1 MSIKC
6 SSKVDVPIYWHCKS
20 GERKIHM
27 KRKLCERLALCLAL
41 AVIFSLWVIP
51 TAEAAG
57 EVYVND
63 SSGTL
68 GTDIG
73 SACVVGSGGEV
84 AVTGDTY
91 AITGNGVVKVGQN
104 SPPAPS
110 GLPSGEPD
118 GSTVSVNVKTVRVG
132 LRWSSNALST
142 ANLENSVGS
151 GYQFGYYDSD
161 RNFHEEA
168 STTET
173 RLTMQPFGSGTGVI
187 VYSTD
192 TGAAIYYHTDSSQN
206 LAIRPVSS
214 SGKAVTWFK
223 GNTYYGDFEYF
234 RRQGENRLTVIGV
247 LPLDDYVKGV
257 VPYEVSASWPLEAQ
271 KAQAVCARTYV
282 VHYIKNYPTRWAQ
295 YNFDVTNDTYC
306 QAYGG
311 TQRADSNSN
320 AAVDQTA
327 GEVLTY
333 DGKVCSAVYASSF
346 GGGSENSENVWGSV
360 TPYLRGVIDPYE
372 QAAAKENSNST
383 WTSVFT
389 PAQLGAKV
397 GLGEIAG
404 VEPTYSSTNNCIK
417 LVLTDTSGRSKTI
430 EQDNCRTTL
439 GVSNIHYTIKQD
451 ENGNFV
457 FTGSGWG
464 HNLGMSQ
471 FGAYAIAKYYGGNY
485 RQILRF
491 YYTGIKI
498 SRVV

>member
-1 MSIKC
+1 
-6 SSKVDVPIYWHCKS
+6 
-20 GERKIHM
+20 M
-27 KRKLCERLALCLAL
+27 KRKMRDRLALCLAL
-41 AVIFSLWVIP
+41 AIIFSLCVIP

-73 SACVVGSGGEV
+73 SAYVVGSGGNVEV
-84 AVTGDTY
+84 AGDTY
-91 AITGNGVVKVGQN
+91 AITGNGVVNVGQS
-104 SPPAPS
+104 SPPTPS

-132 LRWSSNALST
+132 LYWSSKALST

-151 GYQFGYYDSD
+151 GYQFGYFDSD
-161 RNFHEEA
+161 RNFHAEA
-168 STTET
+168 STPET
-173 RLTMQPFGSGTGVI
+173 KITMQPYGSGTGVI
-187 VYSTD
+187 VYATD
-192 TGAAIYYHTDSSQN
+192 TGTAIYYHTDASRN
-206 LAIRPVSS
+206 LAIRPVSN
-214 SGKAVTWFK
+214 SGKAETWFK
-223 GNTYYGDFEYF
+223 QNTYYGDFEYF

-257 VPYEVSASWPLEAQ
+257 ITYEMSSSWPIEAL

-282 VHYIKNYPTRWAQ
+282 MDYIKTYPTRWAQ

-311 TQRADSNSN
+311 TQRASANSN

-333 DGKVCSAVYASSF
+333 NGRICTAVYASSF

-372 QAAAKENSNST
+372 QAAAKENAYSS
-383 WTSVFT
+383 WSPVFT

-397 GLGEIAG
+397 GLGEIAS
-404 VEPTYSSTNNCIK
+404 VEPTYSATNNCIK
-417 LVLTDTSGRSKTI
+417 LVLTDTSGRSKTLQ
-430 EQDNCRTTL
+430 QDQCRTSL
-439 GVSNIHYTIKQD
+439 GMNSIHYTVSQD
-451 ENGNFV
+451 ENGNYV
-457 FTGSGWG
+457 FSGSGWG

-471 FGAYAIAKYYGGNY
+471 YGAYAIAKYYGGNY